1 MLYRNR
7 TKKNGFGA
15 GVTPIAKYTC
25 ITLLT
30 KQKMRYNSRITS
42 NIIETGIW
50 SKPAPHNPLDHSA
63 LRALSLVPC
72 SPLKALHDTPRAEQL
87 NHVMIQSHVSVVG
100 LATQLYRLHRRYWSS
115 SNLAASLG
123 SFLVNVEVENVAE
136 IAEDS
141 PCARVYRKSR
151 YPRVVDLWIHVTDSA
166 IGLRQAS
173 TNQ

>member
-42 NIIETGIW
+42 
-50 SKPAPHNPLDHSA
+50 APHNPLDHSA

-72 SPLKALHDTPRAEQL
+72 SPLKALNDTPRAEQL